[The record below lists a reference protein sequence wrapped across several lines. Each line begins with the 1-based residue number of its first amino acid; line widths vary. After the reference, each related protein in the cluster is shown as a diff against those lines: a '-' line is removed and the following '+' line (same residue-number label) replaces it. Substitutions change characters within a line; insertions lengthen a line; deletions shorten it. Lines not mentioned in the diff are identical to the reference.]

1 MRAAWSSGGARLA
14 GFSLL
19 LSGLL
24 LALACEQGG
33 PSTVAVQRGPFDVR
47 LVEAG
52 SISALHSTTVD
63 VPALRMNLQI
73 LWLADEGLSVAPGDT
88 LVRFDPTEARKQ
100 VEDKEA
106 ELDIALAALRKGQAE
121 HAAQMAGLKSTLTYD
136 SISWRLSRLQADR
149 TRWESE
155 VARQEA
161 ELQFHQS
168 TLSLEKSVAQSRAQE
183 AIGKESLGSL
193 ELKVN
198 QARAELASAREALAQ
213 MVIQAPRRGMVVYLP
228 IWKGDRMGKVKVG
241 DSPWRGSSILELP
254 DFDTM
259 LVDLSVNEVD
269 LGLLHVQDSCEV
281 VLDAWPDRR
290 FSGRVLD
297 MGVLA
302 RERDDESGI
311 KAFDVRVRLD
321 KTDPILKPG
330 MNARVTLFGFHED
343 DALYL
348 PVEAL
353 HQDDQGW
360 HVLVPDGQAVRRQA
374 VEPGPGD
381 GDRVLI
387 RSGVTEG
394 QKVLLGQPAGAEAV
408 REAARAKGG
417 KKPAAPQ
424 GRP

>member
-1 MRAAWSSGGARLA
+1 VRAAWSSGGARLA